1 MSWVFN
7 TLLRFVIA
15 LMPRSNRLL
24 VSWMQSPSAVILEPM
39 KRKSVTTSNFF
50 LSICHAV
57 MGEDV
62 MILVL
67 FCFVCFGFFS
77 LKPDLSLSSFSLIK
91 RLFSSSSLSAVRVV
105 SSAYLWLLTF
115 LPPILIPACNSSRHL
130 SWCAQRIGKTNRMTA
145 DSPVAWLSQYWTN

>member
-1 MSWVFN
+1 MLSAAAKLLQSWLVVTF
-7 TLLRFVIA
+7 L
-15 LMPRSNRLL
+15 PRSKRLL
-24 VSWMQSPSAVILEPM
+24 ISWMQSPSAVILEPM

-91 RLFSSSSLSAVRVV
+91 RLFSSSSISAIKVV
-105 SSAYLWLLTF
+105 SSGYLRLLF
-115 LPPILIPACNSSRHL
+115 LLENLILACEERTEVKGKGKRERYTQL
-130 SWCAQRIGKTNRMTA
+130 KAEFQRIARR
-145 DSPVAWLSQYWTN
+145 D